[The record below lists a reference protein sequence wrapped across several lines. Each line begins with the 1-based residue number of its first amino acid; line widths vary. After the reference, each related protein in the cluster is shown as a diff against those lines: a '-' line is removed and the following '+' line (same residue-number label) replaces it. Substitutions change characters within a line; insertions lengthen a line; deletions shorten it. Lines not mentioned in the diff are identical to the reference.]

1 MAEVD
6 LSELVLIR
14 NRETLAEREVPRG
27 ALAFFVNDEQP
38 WEQLDAAGRRKAQQ
52 PSASNNS
59 KES

>member
-1 MAEVD
+1 VADVD

-52 PSASNNS
+52 TSASTD
-59 KES
+59 KKD

>member
-1 MAEVD
+1 VADVD

-52 PSASNNS
+52 TSANTN
-59 KES
+59 KKD

>member
-1 MAEVD
+1 MADVD

-14 NRETLAEREVPRG
+14 NRETLAEREIPRG

-38 WEQLDAAGRRKAQQ
+38 WEHLDAAGRKKAQQ
-52 PSASNNS
+52 PAAGSNT